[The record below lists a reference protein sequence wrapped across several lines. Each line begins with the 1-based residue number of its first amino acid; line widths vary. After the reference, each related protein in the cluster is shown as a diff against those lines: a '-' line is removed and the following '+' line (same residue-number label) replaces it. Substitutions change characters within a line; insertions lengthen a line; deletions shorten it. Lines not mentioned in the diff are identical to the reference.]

1 MVVVVVAPSSV
12 IAASDVV
19 GAIGRGI
26 NVERGRPVSGVRSC
40 RGVDVDSRC
49 PAWSRQLDVR
59 PSVRDQNVQKE
70 IHQYGLYLPNNVVG
84 AAAVGIVCRPSG
96 AAKVRGERHTRR

>member
-19 GAIGRGI
+19 GAFGRGV

-40 RGVDVDSRC
+40 RGVDVDSHC
-49 PAWSRQLDVR
+49 PEWSRQLDV
-59 PSVRDQNVQKE
+59 SEGKW
-70 IHQYGLYLPNNVVG
+70 VG
-84 AAAVGIVCRPSG
+84 YASITTAYTQDVYEWKIIDRY
-96 AAKVRGERHTRR
+96 H

>member
-1 MVVVVVAPSSV
+1 VVAPSSV

-19 GAIGRGI
+19 GAFGRGV

-59 PSVRDQNVQKE
+59 PSVRDQNTQKE
-70 IHQYGLYLPNNVVG
+70 FISMVYTFQTASSEQP
-84 AAAVGIVCRPSG
+84 PSG
-96 AAKVRGERHTRR
+96 SVPGVGRGESAGERHARR